1 MEVHHPHHP
10 THKKKWSEYIIEF
23 VMLFAAVTLGFFA
36 ENVREHQII
45 EQKTHQNLRSV
56 VLDLKEDS
64 IFIQA
69 RIKEYENASIYLDKL
84 NDLYLEYQ
92 NNTLPKDEYLDKVLL
107 ISDSLIFGNSFYINN
122 SSYKN
127 TIASGSFSNINST
140 ELKRTISNYYEVLGT
155 KLNDNNMILDDVAEY
170 YMVNTLPKPGG
181 LVAPIIGRMDKK
193 KIEIKDYLNDIYL
206 NFSELFKQNN
216 IISNFE
222 VASFKI
228 NIDEAMYIGL
238 IVTELYINSIKH
250 AFQNQEYKQ
259 IDFNFELENKQ
270 IIFNYQDNGE
280 LITNKLSPKPTLIHQ
295 LCRQLEVDC
304 SITSTKGFQFTFTKS
319 L

>member
-45 EQKTHQNLRSV
+45 EHKTDQNLKSV

-69 RIKEYENASIYLDKL
+69 RIKEYENAAFYLDKL
-84 NDLYLEYQ
+84 NELYLEYQ
-92 NNTLPKDEYLDKVLL
+92 NNTLSKNEYLDTVLQ

-181 LVAPIIGRMDKK
+181 LVAPMIGRIDRN
-193 KIEIKDYLNDIYL
+193 KIEILKKYYKSNGLFENSILSKDFIIYNQKAIDRVLLYLYL
-206 NFSELFKQNN
+206 MELFEEK
-216 IISNFE
+216 
-222 VASFKI
+222 
-228 NIDEAMYIGL
+228 
-238 IVTELYINSIKH
+238 
-250 AFQNQEYKQ
+250 
-259 IDFNFELENKQ
+259 NK
-270 IIFNYQDNGE
+270 E
-280 LITNKLSPKPTLIHQ
+280 LIDLLKKDLNEH
-295 LCRQLEVDC
+295 
-304 SITSTKGFQFTFTKS
+304 
-319 L
+319 

>member
-45 EQKTHQNLRSV
+45 EHKTHQNLQSII
-56 VLDLKEDS
+56 LDLKKDS
-64 IFIQA
+64 LLIQQ
-69 RIKEYENASIYLDKL
+69 RIKEYENAAFYLDKL
-84 NDLYLEYQ
+84 NDLFLEYQ
-92 NNTLPKDEYLDKVLL
+92 NNTLSKNEYLDKVLL

-155 KLNDNNMILDDVAEY
+155 KLHDNNMILDDVAEY
-170 YMVNTLPKPGG
+170 YMVNTLPRPGG

-193 KIEIKDYLNDIYL
+193 KVEILKKFYKSNGLFENSILSKDFIIYNQKAIDRVLLYLYL
-206 NFSELFKQNN
+206 MELFEEK
-216 IISNFE
+216 
-222 VASFKI
+222 
-228 NIDEAMYIGL
+228 
-238 IVTELYINSIKH
+238 
-250 AFQNQEYKQ
+250 
-259 IDFNFELENKQ
+259 NK
-270 IIFNYQDNGE
+270 E
-280 LITNKLSPKPTLIHQ
+280 LIDLLNKDLKEH
-295 LCRQLEVDC
+295 
-304 SITSTKGFQFTFTKS
+304 
-319 L
+319 

>member
-45 EQKTHQNLRSV
+45 EHKTHQNLESV

-64 IFIQA
+64 ALLQD
-69 RIKEYENASIYLDKL
+69 RIKEYQDASKYLFQL
-84 NDLYLEYQ
+84 NDHFLDYQ
-92 NNTLPKDEYLDKVLL
+92 LKSISKDEYITKVLL
-107 ISDSLIFGNSFYINN
+107 ISDSLYFGTSFYINN

-155 KLNDNNMILDDVAEY
+155 KLNDNNMILDDVVEY

-181 LVAPIIGRMDKK
+181 IIADIIEKSDSNKVEILKQYYKDKGLF
-193 KIEIKDYLNDIYL
+193 IKSILSNDFIIYNQKVIDRIKLYSYLL
-206 NFSELFKQNN
+206 RLFEEK
-216 IISNFE
+216 
-222 VASFKI
+222 
-228 NIDEAMYIGL
+228 
-238 IVTELYINSIKH
+238 
-250 AFQNQEYKQ
+250 
-259 IDFNFELENKQ
+259 NK
-270 IIFNYQDNGE
+270 E
-280 LITNKLSPKPTLIHQ
+280 LIDLLNKDLNEH
-295 LCRQLEVDC
+295 
-304 SITSTKGFQFTFTKS
+304 
-319 L
+319 

>member
-45 EQKTHQNLRSV
+45 EHKTHQNLQSII
-56 VLDLKEDS
+56 LDLKKDS
-64 IFIQA
+64 LLIQQ

-84 NDLYLEYQ
+84 NDIYLEYQ
-92 NNTLPKDEYLDKVLL
+92 NNTLSKNEYLDKVLL

-155 KLNDNNMILDDVAEY
+155 KLNDNNMILDDIVNY
-170 YMVNTLPKPGG
+170 YIVNTLPKPGG
-181 LVAPIIGRMDKK
+181 LVAPLIGRIEKK
-193 KIEIKDYLNDIYL
+193 KIEILKKYYKSNGLFENSILSKEFIIYNQKAIDRVLLYLYL
-206 NFSELFKQNN
+206 MELFEEK
-216 IISNFE
+216 
-222 VASFKI
+222 
-228 NIDEAMYIGL
+228 
-238 IVTELYINSIKH
+238 
-250 AFQNQEYKQ
+250 
-259 IDFNFELENKQ
+259 NK
-270 IIFNYQDNGE
+270 E
-280 LITNKLSPKPTLIHQ
+280 LIDLLKKDLNEH
-295 LCRQLEVDC
+295 
-304 SITSTKGFQFTFTKS
+304 
-319 L
+319 